1 MNTAVRVLYEFNE
14 KMERKS
20 IFLAV
25 RRGLTSIIPF
35 LLLGSIALLVL
46 SFPIPAYQSLMTR
59 ILGDHWKDA
68 LMYVRDGTF
77 NIAAL
82 ITVLCIGYAYG
93 SEFVERRR
101 RDLSPIIVA
110 AVCLCSFIA
119 ISGINRQGFRMANF
133 GVIGI
138 FLAIVVAILSSS
150 LFLMLSSIKALNV
163 KVVADGADS
172 AFNYSLSA
180 IIPASITITL
190 FALANQGLTI
200 GFGISDIQGFA
211 SGIFSGVFSRIRS
224 SFGQGI
230 LFMALVHLFWLFGVH
245 GSNILE
251 PVAQSIFA
259 PALTANSEA
268 IKLGLAPTQIF
279 TKTFFDTFVLMG
291 GCGTSICLVAA
302 IFIVGK
308 RKNQRRL
315 AKLSLAP
322 VVFNINELV
331 VFGLPI
337 VLNPAY
343 AIPFLC
349 TPLVMTVSSYL
360 AMHSGLVPYT
370 TKLVEWTTPVF
381 LSGYISTGS
390 IRGCILQA
398 FNLGVGVLCYVP
410 FVKLAERI
418 ADAQMEDTIKRVC
431 AIVRHNEERGLAS
444 TLLSRHDDIGSVSRF
459 LTADL
464 EHDLGDGRISLFYQP
479 QVDYEGSVFGAEA
492 LLRWKP
498 RNGSGFIYPPLVTT
512 LAEESKLIDK
522 LGLSIF
528 DIACGDLERLYA
540 LGYKTMT
547 LSVNISSLQLENDCF
562 AKNIAKII
570 ERHGINPKDL
580 KIEITEQLALSS
592 GKKII
597 DQIKAI
603 NDLGFK
609 LEMDD
614 FGMGHSSLMYLK
626 EYDFDTIKLDG
637 SLVRDI
643 RKNESCS
650 DIISSIVA
658 LGKSLGYSV
667 IAEYVESE
675 EQRLMLHGLGCD
687 KYQGYLYSPAIP
699 FDELVGYLVDMKSGI
714 AC

>member
-1 MNTAVRVLYEFNE
+1 MKKAVGLLYEFNE
-14 KMERKS
+14 KMERRS
-20 IFLAV
+20 FSLAV
-25 RRGLTSIIPF
+25 RRGLTSTIPF
-35 LLLGSIALLVL
+35 LMLGSIALIVISLPV
-46 SFPIPAYQSLMTR
+46 PAYQNLMNR
-59 ILGDHWKDA
+59 VFGDQWKDA

-82 ITVLCIGYAYG
+82 ITVLCISYAYG
-93 SEFVERRR
+93 AEYVERRH
-101 RDLSPIIVA
+101 RDISPIIVA
-110 AVCLCSFIA
+110 AVGLGSLIA
-119 ISGINRQGFRMANF
+119 VSGINRQGFKIASF
-133 GVIGI
+133 GVTGI
-138 FLAIVVAILSSS
+138 FLAIIVAILSSV
-150 LFLMLSSIKALNV
+150 LFLKVSSVKALNV

-172 AFNYSLSA
+172 AFNYAVGA
-180 IIPASITITL
+180 IVPASVTIAL
-190 FALANQGLTI
+190 FALANHGLMI
-200 GFGISDIQGFA
+200 VFGVSDIQGFA
-211 SGIFSGVFSRIRS
+211 SGIFSNLFSRIRS
-224 SFGQGI
+224 PFGQGI
-230 LFMALVHLFWLFGVH
+230 LFMALVHLFWLFGIH

-251 PVAQSIFA
+251 PVAQSVFA
-259 PALTANSEA
+259 PALTFNSEA

-291 GCGTSICLVAA
+291 GCGTSVCLVAA

-308 RKNQRRL
+308 HKNQRRL
-315 AKLSLAP
+315 AKLSLVP
-322 VVFNINELV
+322 VIFNINELV
-331 VFGLPI
+331 VFGIPVI
-337 VLNPAY
+337 LNPAY
-343 AIPFLC
+343 ALPFIC
-349 TPLVMTVSSYL
+349 TPLIMTISSFI
-360 AMHSGLVPYT
+360 AMSTGLVPLT
-370 TKLVEWTTPVF
+370 TNLVEWTTPAF

-390 IRGCILQA
+390 VRGCALQA
-398 FNLGVGVLCYVP
+398 FNLCVGVLCYAP
-410 FVKLAERI
+410 FVKLAEKV
-418 ADAQMEDTIKRVC
+418 ADAQMEETIKKVC
-431 AIVRHNEERGLAS
+431 AIVKLNEERGVTSA
-444 TLLSRHDDIGSVSRF
+444 LLSRHDDIGSMSRF
-459 LTADL
+459 LTAELNQDL
-464 EHDLGDGRISLFYQP
+464 QDERVSLFYQP
-479 QVDYEGSVFGAEA
+479 QVDYEGRAFGAEA

-498 RNGSGFIYPPLVTT
+498 RNCSAFIYPPLVTA
-512 LAEESKLIDK
+512 LAEESNLIDK

-528 DIACGDLERLYA
+528 DTACGDLQRLYA
-540 LGYKTMT
+540 LGYTDMT
-547 LSVNISSLQLENDCF
+547 LSVNISSLQLENDSF
-562 AKNIAKII
+562 AKNIARII
-570 ERHGINPKDL
+570 ERHGVDPKDL

-643 RKNESCS
+643 RSNGSCS
-650 DIISSIVA
+650 NIIASIVA

-699 FDELVGYLVDMKSGI
+699 FDKLIEYLADVKGSI